1 MWRAVGASVYTPSRL
16 PRNSKFLATEGSS
29 PEKKNTTVLSKV
41 RFAKNSNFCSNRRAV
56 PTELT
61 RTKMLVA
68 VGFPVTSKS
77 KFSILFEDRL
87 DNHVL
92 LCPLLVSSLSCSLC
106 RMNRCMSSEGSF
118 RKFIMQS
125 F

>member
-1 MWRAVGASVYTPSRL
+1 
-16 PRNSKFLATEGSS
+16 
-29 PEKKNTTVLSKV
+29 
-41 RFAKNSNFCSNRRAV
+41 
-56 PTELT
+56 
-61 RTKMLVA
+61 MLVA

>member
-1 MWRAVGASVYTPSRL
+1 
-16 PRNSKFLATEGSS
+16 
-29 PEKKNTTVLSKV
+29 
-41 RFAKNSNFCSNRRAV
+41 
-56 PTELT
+56 
-61 RTKMLVA
+61 MLVA

-106 RMNRCMSSEGSF
+106 RMNRCISSEVSF
-118 RKFIMQS
+118 NCSSCSLLNSRFASTKS
-125 F
+125 GR